1 MYNSYNNQMVKNEKK
16 LAMLIKENNDLK
28 RKEEKVKEVYM
39 YNFK

>member
-1 MYNSYNNQMVKNEKK
+1 
-16 LAMLIKENNDLK
+16 MLIKENNDLK